1 MLSRH
6 RATGSCAAGH
16 RGTCVAPGDL
26 QRPPLPATAVPS
38 CCETPVLQ
46 VPLAVPGAWEERMAQ
61 LHAQAC
67 FL

>member
-1 MLSRH
+1 MPPGAVQLD
-6 RATGSCAAGH
+6 TGAPAWP
-16 RGTCVAPGDL
+16 RGTCNVSPSL
-26 QRPPLPATAVPS
+26 ATAVPS